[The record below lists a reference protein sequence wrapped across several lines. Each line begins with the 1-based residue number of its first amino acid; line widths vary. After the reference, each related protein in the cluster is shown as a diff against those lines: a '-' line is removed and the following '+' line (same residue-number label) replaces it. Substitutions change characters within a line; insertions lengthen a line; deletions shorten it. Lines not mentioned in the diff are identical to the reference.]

1 MTVPTDC
8 VDAVE
13 VLLQAALHRL
23 SEPGRSGS
31 RRIVEAGGKRLR
43 PELLLRCAGLAGD
56 AGPGGLSADPVQ
68 RAATLGAAAAVELLH
83 SATLLHD
90 DLLDG
95 SETRRGVAAVH
106 RAEGLSTAVIAGD
119 ALIAQSWR
127 HVARCDAADVEDLA
141 DALADMCAGEEL
153 EAGLSFDPTARPL
166 DVVRVAQLK
175 TGALLRAACRI
186 GGRRAGL
193 PEPQVRALGAFG
205 SDFGVALQLVDD
217 VLDVASEPALLGKPC
232 GADFVA
238 GTVTMPTVYA
248 LLDGP
253 PGELAGLLRARS
265 GPGRSRAGPRSGA
278 GLRWCG
284 ADRGVVTFVRPA
296 GGQGRDG
303 GVRGRAGERFGGRR
317 CGGPGAGGAAAEL
330 RRVAA
335 ADEGRRRC
343 RAGADAAGGGR
354 RGPARRV
361 GRPRVGGRMT
371 PAAPTA
377 GRGLAT
383 GLWHTGA
390 EGALRT
396 GIDQLVRRNL
406 RGVWVDGDLPSGGCV
421 WAANHHSW
429 WDFFVAAAALRSAG
443 RRDVGV
449 LMEPGNVGREGL
461 FQRVGVVG
469 TDRLRTAVDMLRDGM
484 VLVVFPEAQ
493 LLPAGPVGPV
503 RPGGRWLADR
513 SGADLRAVA
522 TRVVLRGQQA
532 PEAYLRVS
540 VPLGSADELGAALSD
555 GVAAVDAAIAA
566 ADPAIPLPGFRQAVP
581 GVRSWH
587 ERFGALRGAR

>member
-1 MTVPTDC
+1 M
-8 VDAVE
+8 A
-13 VLLQAALHRL
+13 
-23 SEPGRSGS
+23 
-31 RRIVEAGGKRLR
+31 AGGKRLR

-253 PGELAGLLRARS
+253 PGELAGLLR
-265 GPGRSRAGPRSGA
+265 PGLDPAGA
-278 GLRWCG
+278 GR
-284 ADRGVVTFVRPA
+284 A
-296 GGQGRDG
+296 RDL
-303 GVRGRAGERFGGRR
+303 VLAS
-317 CGGPGAGGAAAEL
+317 GGA
-330 RRVAA
+330 V
-335 ADEGRRRC
+335 
-343 RAGADAAGGGR
+343 
-354 RGPARRV
+354 
-361 GRPRVGGRMT
+361 
-371 PAAPTA
+371 
-377 GRGLAT
+377 
-383 GLWHTGA
+383 
-390 EGALRT
+390 
-396 GIDQLVRRNL
+396 
-406 RGVWVDGDLPSGGCV
+406 
-421 WAANHHSW
+421 
-429 WDFFVAAAALRSAG
+429 
-443 RRDVGV
+443 
-449 LMEPGNVGREGL
+449 
-461 FQRVGVVG
+461 
-469 TDRLRTAVDMLRDGM
+469 RTASCH
-484 VLVVFPEAQ
+484 
-493 LLPAGPVGPV
+493 V
-503 RPGGRWLADR
+503 RSPGGR
-513 SGADLRAVA
+513 
-522 TRVVLRGQQA
+522 
-532 PEAYLRVS
+532 
-540 VPLGSADELGAALSD
+540 
-555 GVAAVDAAIAA
+555 
-566 ADPAIPLPGFRQAVP
+566 PGP
-581 GVRSWH
+581 
-587 ERFGALRGAR
+587 